1 MKSQK
6 VVLFSLFLFIFFA
19 ELSYGQIVDD
29 TLSIYA
35 NILEN
40 DDRLTLDSQKAYIE
54 KAISYSKR
62 NNYIYEELYFREKEI
77 KYFFSIADYSNLSTL
92 SNELLKDVEAN
103 FGQGSTK
110 QKWQDLHV
118 DALYNI
124 GITHVFIED
133 YNQGAE
139 ALHKISTLYVGD
151 SLALAKVNNGLGI
164 ISAQKSAWDT
174 ALNYFNI
181 SLDLY
186 ISQNDNDG
194 IYKTYSNIGLIY
206 LSQNNYKESLSNFLK
221 AHQIVVEMG
230 NTGEKQI
237 YANHYMAM
245 AYSGMENYE
254 MANQFFVEAIKIAEE
269 KRYKR
274 LLCFSQFN
282 YAKNLYKQGNYFQ
295 SEIEGKKS
303 LQYFEDSRMN
313 SMVAETLELL
323 ALVHEE
329 KGEFGAAYKYQKQYI
344 EMLKS
349 FLKVEKEENLK
360 KLETSLEG
368 YKLQNKIIDLELTKA
383 KISYRNLLICIL
395 VVISVLLFTGLIILS
410 RRFFLQR
417 RINDTAMQSI
427 DEMKSKNKERVEAI
441 KERLSHEIG
450 AKNKELLTNALLF
463 LRLSSVSS
471 AISEKLEILKK
482 GMPFKPKEKILI
494 CEMENLVSEL
504 SLDKDWG
511 EFEIYFEQID
521 SDFFAKLSDKYPS
534 LSPNEK
540 RMCALFSLDMNNK
553 DIATLMQKSLQSV
566 SMAKIRIKRKL
577 NIEAN
582 EELVKLLNSL

>member
-6 VVLFSLFLFIFFA
+6 VILFSLFLFIFSA
-19 ELSYGQIVDD
+19 ISYGQIVDD
-29 TLSIYA
+29 TLSIYED
-35 NILEN
+35 ILKN
-40 DDRLTLDSQKAYIE
+40 DDKLTLDSQKAYIE

-77 KYFFSIADYSNLSTL
+77 KYFFSIADYSNLPTL
-92 SNELLKDVEAN
+92 SSELLKDVEAN
-103 FGQGSTK
+103 FGKENTE
-110 QKWQDLHV
+110 QKWQDLHI
-118 DALYNI
+118 DALYDI
-124 GITHVFIED
+124 GITHIFIED
-133 YNQGAE
+133 YNRGTE
-139 ALHKISTLYVGD
+139 ALHKISTLYAD
-151 SLALAKVNNGLGI
+151 DPIAQAKVNNGLGI

-194 IYKTYSNIGLIY
+194 IYKTYSNIGSIY
-206 LSQNNYKESLSNFLK
+206 LSQNNYKETLSNFLK
-221 AHQIVVEMG
+221 AHQVIVGMG
-230 NTGEKQI
+230 NTGDKQI

-269 KRYKR
+269 KQYKR

-303 LQYFEDSRMN
+303 LQYFEDSKMN

-329 KGEFGAAYKYQKQYI
+329 KGEFRAAYKYQKQYI

-395 VVISVLLFTGLIILS
+395 IVISALLFTGMIILY
-410 RRFFLQR
+410 RRFFSQR
-417 RINDTAMQSI
+417 RINDTVMRNI
-427 DEMKSKNKERVEAI
+427 DEMNSKNKERVEAI
-441 KERLSHEIG
+441 KEHLSHEIDT
-450 AKNKELLTNALLF
+450 KNKELLTNALLF

-482 GMPFKPKEKILI
+482 GMSFKPKEKILI

-521 SDFFAKLSDKYPS
+521 SGFFAKLSDKYPS

-553 DIATLMQKSLQSV
+553 DIATLMQKTLQSV